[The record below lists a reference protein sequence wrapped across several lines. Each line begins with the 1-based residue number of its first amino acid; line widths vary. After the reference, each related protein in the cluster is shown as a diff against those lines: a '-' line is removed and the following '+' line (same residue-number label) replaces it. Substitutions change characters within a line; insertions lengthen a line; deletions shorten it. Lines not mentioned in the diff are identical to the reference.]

1 MSDAIE
7 VKEET
12 QGDVLIIR
20 LAGRVDANTAPPLE
34 EQVLKKIDGGQ
45 HKVLLDFAGVDYISS
60 AGMRFLLSCTKKV
73 KGVSGK
79 FVICSMSEG
88 VIEVINMAG
97 FNHILN
103 IEADESAAMGKLS

>member
-1 MSDAIE
+1 MTEGIE

-12 QGDVLIIR
+12 QGDVLILR
-20 LAGRVDANTAPPLE
+20 LIGRVDANTAPPLE
-34 EQVLKKIDGGQ
+34 EQVLKKIDAGQ
-45 HKVLLDFAGVDYISS
+45 SKLLVDFAGVEYISS

-79 FVICSMSEG
+79 FVVCSMSEG

-97 FNHILN
+97 FNHILT
-103 IEADESAAMGKLS
+103 IEADEAGGLGKLA